1 MKYKQIIICIFC
13 IILIFIS
20 SAARSEE
27 DSSNSG
33 NIVLN
38 FDDADLYE
46 VIRTI
51 AELLNINYIAD
62 PNIRGKVTI
71 QTDGTL
77 KKKDL
82 FPVFFQILEA
92 NGLTAVKEGNLYK
105 IDQFKES
112 PRMPL
117 PWRFGVSE
125 KSLPQE
131 ERVIIQI
138 IPLKYIS
145 VQEMTKLLTPF
156 ISAEGT
162 VISHEGSNTLVLVDK
177 GVNISKVLRLIRVFD
192 VDLFEKVSHKF
203 YRLQYLDAEEAVK
216 TLNDITASYTA
227 KDEVK
232 ITAIKRL
239 NTLLVI
245 SSNPRIFEK
254 IESFIRQMDVQL
266 QDTESKIYIYS
277 VKNGE
282 AEELSD
288 LLNSVFSRG
297 AGQKNKKEKEK
308 EKSAKTG
315 EQSQQDAKK
324 EEQPAAVKTPFG
336 VIEKKSEGETG
347 TSQKSDSSGS
357 GKLREEINITP
368 DTIRNALII
377 EATPRDYKIIENILE
392 RLDVLPRQVLIKVTL
407 AEITLDGK
415 NELGIEWNY
424 KKGDENLSTSLL
436 NASVSSSG
444 INLEIGDAN
453 PFKRWSSKLSALAS
467 ENKINILSSP
477 TVLASENKEAKIDI
491 STEVPVPSVEYKN
504 TNDSRV
510 IETNIQY
517 RNTGIILSVT
527 PHINE
532 HGLVSM
538 DINQEISEQS
548 ESVKV
553 GDREAQSFYKRSVNT
568 SLTVKD
574 GQTIVI
580 GGLMKE
586 TKNRGSSGLPCIGGL
601 PVMQYFFGKETK
613 SDSKTEL
620 IILITPQVIANLDD
634 IDIVT
639 EEFKNKVE
647 NIMKNKES
655 GIEN

>member
-1 MKYKQIIICIFC
+1 MKYKQTIICIFC
-13 IILIFIS
+13 IILIFTS
-20 SAARSEE
+20 SIVQSAE
-27 DSSNSG
+27 DSANSG

-71 QTDGTL
+71 QTAGTL
-77 KKKDL
+77 KKNDL

-105 IDQFKES
+105 IEKFKES
-112 PRMPL
+112 PRMPI
-117 PWRFGVSE
+117 PWQFGASE
-125 KSLPQE
+125 KSLSPS

-138 IPLKYIS
+138 IPMKYIS

-162 VISHEGSNTLVLVDK
+162 IISHEGSNTLVLVDK

-203 YRLQYLDAEEAVK
+203 YKLQYMDAEEAVK
-216 TLNDITASYTA
+216 TLNDLVLSYAA

-232 ITAIKRL
+232 ITSIKRL
-239 NTLLVI
+239 NALLVI

-254 IESFIRQMDVQL
+254 IESFVRQVDSPL

-297 AGQKNKKEKEK
+297 ESQKDKEKKEK

-315 EQSQQDAKK
+315 DESQQEPKK
-324 EEQPAAVKTPFG
+324 EEPVSVKTPFG
-336 VIEKKSEGETG
+336 VIERTPEGGKAG
-347 TSQKSDSSGS
+347 TSQKTDTGS

-377 EATPRDYKIIENILE
+377 EATPRDYRIIENILE
-392 RLDVLPRQVLIKVTL
+392 RLDVLPRQVLIQVTL
-407 AEITLDGK
+407 AEISLEAT
-415 NELGIEWNY
+415 NALGINWNY
-424 KKGDENLSTSLL
+424 KKGNENLSTSLL
-436 NASVSSSG
+436 NASVSNAG
-444 INLEIGDAN
+444 LNLSIGDAN
-453 PFKRWSSKLSALAS
+453 PFNRWSAELSALAS
-467 ENKINILSSP
+467 EKRVNILSSP

-491 STEVPVPSVEYKN
+491 STEVPVQSVEYKN
-504 TNDSRV
+504 TNDSQV
-510 IETNIQY
+510 IETSIQY

-548 ESVKV
+548 ESVPV
-553 GDREAQSFYKRSVNT
+553 GNQTALSFYKRSVNT

-574 GQTIVI
+574 GQTIII

-586 TKNRGSSGLPCIGGL
+586 KKDNGSAGLPCLGGL

-613 SDSKTEL
+613 SDEKTEL
-620 IILITPQVIANLDD
+620 IILITPRVIANLDD

-647 NIMKNKES
+647 NMMKHKES